1 MNHLKLWLLTLSI
14 ALLSACGG
22 GGSDTGAA
30 PPAPAANT
38 APVANAGA
46 AQSLMTNTTATLDGS
61 ASSDANGDLLTYAW
75 TLTSKPVGS
84 LASLSLPT
92 TPMPTFIADVAGA
105 YMASLTVNDGKVNS
119 GNVATVNITASM
131 TNAAPVANAGVAQ
144 NVVAGSVVTLD
155 GSASSDANSDPL
167 TYAWTL
173 TSKPA
178 GSTAA
183 LSSTTSA
190 KPTFTAEVAGTYVAS
205 VIVNDGKVNSTAA
218 TVSIT
223 AAVANVAPV
232 ANAGVAQN
240 VVAGSVVTLDGSA
253 SSDANSDPLTYAW
266 TLTSKPA
273 GSTAALSSTTS
284 AKPTFTADVAGTYV
298 ASVVVND
305 GKVSSTT
312 ATTSVAVV
320 DVKKIGVGYLARNGM
335 TVTLISFTTTDL
347 GNGYN
352 RYTATYKEENNT
364 VTAIDQATLRLYF
377 TNASP
382 AAQYGFFGRILP
394 GAAFAQ
400 NSSYTFDILK
410 GSSLRLLQYDADHF
424 FADQPVPGA
433 LQWLFPIQ

>member
-131 TNAAPVANAGVAQ
+131 TNA
-144 NVVAGSVVTLD
+144 
-155 GSASSDANSDPL
+155 
-167 TYAWTL
+167 
-173 TSKPA
+173 
-178 GSTAA
+178 
-183 LSSTTSA
+183 
-190 KPTFTAEVAGTYVAS
+190 
-205 VIVNDGKVNSTAA
+205 
-218 TVSIT
+218 
-223 AAVANVAPV
+223 APV